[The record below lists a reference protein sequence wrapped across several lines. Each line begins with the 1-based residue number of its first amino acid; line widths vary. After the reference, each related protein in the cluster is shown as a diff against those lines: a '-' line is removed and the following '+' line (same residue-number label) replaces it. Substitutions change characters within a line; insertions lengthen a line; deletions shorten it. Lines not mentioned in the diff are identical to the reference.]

1 MVFVAGT
8 ATVAAATDRTLLT
21 WSLTTLTPQWS
32 LALCC
37 HSLAPHPTAGRFA
50 ALVAAPSSLNDN
62 NKGEKGDKGDKAD
75 KKAHKGG
82 RSSNTY
88 GRGTAR
94 HVFLFTAT
102 SATPDAAWAVRGGG
116 GGGAALCMLPTSH
129 AFHET
134 VGAGDAA
141 VVLTHDRRLLMAPF
155 GGDVSLRTP
164 GTAEVAVAGVGEQQ
178 MVTAPSAFTAAFG
191 KHTPNKKAKAAAAA
205 AGGARAM
212 GGGGASAAAKQL
224 LDVPS
229 HVLPSVLSLCPAFL
243 SALLEENEPGLA

>member
-1 MVFVAGT
+1 VVFVAGT

-32 LALCC
+32 VALCC
-37 HSLAPHPTAGRFA
+37 HSLAPHPTSGRFA

-62 NKGEKGDKGDKAD
+62 NKGEKGEKVDNKGF
-75 KKAHKGG
+75 KGG
-82 RSSNTY
+82 RSGNIHA
-88 GRGTAR
+88 AR
-94 HVFLFTAT
+94 HVFLFAAA
-102 SATPDAAWAVRGGG
+102 SATPEAAWEVRGG

-164 GTAEVAVAGVGEQQ
+164 GMAAAVAGVGEPQ
-178 MVTAPSAFTAAFG
+178 MVKVPSAITAAFG
-191 KHTPNKKAKAAAAA
+191 RLTPSKKAKSAAAA
-205 AGGARAM
+205 AGGALAM
-212 GGGGASAAAKQL
+212 GGGGAAVAAKQL

-243 SALLEENEPGLA
+243 SALLEESEPGLE

>member
-1 MVFVAGT
+1 VVFVAGT
-8 ATVAAATDRTLLT
+8 ATLAAATDRTLLT

-32 LALCC
+32 VALCC

-50 ALVAAPSSLNDN
+50 ALVAAPTSLNDDN
-62 NKGEKGDKGDKAD
+62 EGEKGEKGDKKG
-75 KKAHKGG
+75 HKGG
-82 RSSNTY
+82 KSNNSQA
-88 GRGTAR
+88 GR
-94 HVFLFTAT
+94 HVFLFAAA
-102 SATPDAAWAVRGGG
+102 SATPEAAWAVRGG

-164 GTAEVAVAGVGEQQ
+164 GTAAAEATAAAAAAGVGQQ
-178 MVTAPSAFTAAFG
+178 RMVTAPSAFTAAFG
-191 KHTPNKKAKAAAAA
+191 RLTPSKKAKAAAA
-205 AGGARAM
+205 GGTRAM
-212 GGGGASAAAKQL
+212 GGGGAAAAAKQL

-243 SALLEENEPGLA
+243 SALLEESEPCLA